1 MCVPLHFVGISRCFR
16 FIIENTSSF
25 EMDYFTTINMK
36 LLLKYLIDNHIFC
49 NFAAEN

>member
-1 MCVPLHFVGISRCFR
+1 MIKIFSAHNVCSINL
-16 FIIENTSSF
+16 
-25 EMDYFTTINMK
+25 FTTINMK